1 MSETG
6 FRPREGHRS
15 STAKVG
21 PSEERRPAPLPPRPP
36 SWRIWLL
43 VLGVMFT
50 SSMLF
55 GSLFGEE
62 GNQLAY
68 SEFLLAVDEGSVSAV
83 TIDPD
88 GRVSG
93 ELEDGSGF
101 TSVIPTALDQ
111 AELTARLEASE
122 VRVEATAPETSLLS
136 VLFSFLPL
144 LVFVGL
150 FVWMG
155 RRGKTALGGL
165 GGFGRSK
172 TKVFD
177 TEKPKSRFTD
187 VAGYEGVKQE
197 VMEVVDFLK
206 NPDRYT
212 AAGARGPRG
221 VLLVGPPGT
230 GKTLMARAVA
240 GEADV
245 PFLSVTGSS
254 FVEMFVGV
262 GASRTRDLFEEARKR
277 APAIIFIDE
286 LDAIGQRRG
295 GRGMMTND
303 EREQTLN
310 QLLAEMDGFESSE
323 GIVVLAATNRPETLD
338 PALLRPGRFDRQVTV
353 PLPTLT
359 ERQAILLVHARGK
372 QLGEDVDLA
381 KLARATPGFS
391 GADLANLINEAAIFA
406 VRDDRQVLSAADFDA
421 ARDRVLLGRRETSNA
436 MLPDEKR
443 SVAVHEAGHALTAAL
458 SEHADPVAKVTI
470 LPVGQALG
478 VTHQLPLDERRLYS
492 EHYLKDLLAVSL
504 GGRAAELLV
513 LEGATTGAANDLTHA
528 TRVATR
534 MVRDFG
540 MSTALGPV
548 AYGSEHPSYLGEE
561 QFQPRSYA
569 EETQWVIDREVAR
582 LVSDAQDRATE
593 LLSQNRDKLDQL
605 AELLLEAE
613 TVSGQVVYDLVGR
626 RMPEHGEQGPPLVG
640 VSAAAAEERP
650 LSGFPADAEAGR

>member
-1 MSETG
+1 MSETE
-6 FRPREGHRS
+6 FRPGEGIHRS
-15 STAKVG
+15 STAKGG
-21 PSEERRPAPLPPRPP
+21 PPEEPRLAPLPPRPP
-36 SWRIWLL
+36 SWRIWLI
-43 VLGVMFT
+43 VVGVMFT
-50 SSMLF
+50 TSMLF
-55 GSLFGEE
+55 GDLLGEQ

-68 SEFLLAVDEGSVSAV
+68 SEFLVAVDDGTVSAV
-83 TIDPD
+83 TIDPE
-88 GRVSG
+88 GRVTG
-93 ELEDGSGF
+93 ELEDSTEF
-101 TSVIPTALDQ
+101 TTVIPTALDQ
-111 AELTARLEASE
+111 AELTAKLEASE

-165 GGFGRSK
+165 GGFGRSR

-177 TEKPKSRFTD
+177 TEKPETRFSD
-187 VAGYEGVKQE
+187 VAGYEGVKRE

-206 NPDRYT
+206 NPDRY
-212 AAGARGPRG
+212 ASAGARGPRG

-295 GRGMMTND
+295 GQLMSND

-353 PLPTLT
+353 PLPTQS

-406 VRDDRQVLSAADFDA
+406 VRNDRQVLSAADFDA
-421 ARDRVLLGRRETSNA
+421 ARDRVLLGRRDTSNA

-443 SVAVHEAGHALTAAL
+443 SVAFHEAGHALVAAL

-470 LPVGQALG
+470 LPAGQALG
-478 VTHQLPLDERRLYS
+478 VTHQLPLGERRLYS
-492 EHYLKDLLAVSL
+492 EHYLKDTLAVSL

-513 LEGATTGAANDLTHA
+513 LDGATTGAASDLTHA
-528 TRVATR
+528 TGVATR

-548 AYGSEHPSYLGEE
+548 AYGSEQPSYLGGE

-582 LVSDAQDRATE
+582 LLSEAQDRATE
-593 LLSQNRDKLDQL
+593 VLSENRGKLDQL

-626 RMPEHGEQGPPLVG
+626 RMPDHADAAPALVG
-640 VSAAAAEERP
+640 VSGTVSENNPPAASLPDRET
-650 LSGFPADAEAGR
+650 GG